1 MSEGVNEP
9 GPAILKPLGTE
20 EYLPPPRTRLQRQA
34 AAQARETGTDAATR
48 LKTPAGR
55 YWASRTGTAA
65 GLLSLNN
72 AAGARYFEVAGEA
85 AIDDAAAEEAFAAD
99 GPIVDVQTHW
109 VASRPSLHDF
119 QEHVL
124 RSYKYQAPDWWTGL
138 NGVTAYTMAE
148 YLRCV
153 FVESETALAVI
164 SATPAGYE
172 GDMMLT
178 NTEMA
183 AMREMF
189 DRMAGTG
196 RLLNHTVVRPN
207 LGDIERMPEWVQTY
221 KPVGWKVYTLGT
233 MSDKYVGFD
242 PSSEWRLDDEETGIP
257 LLEQARA
264 TGVNL
269 VCAHKGV
276 SGLIPSG
283 SPSDVGPAAK
293 MFPDINFVIYHSGYE
308 PGQGEGPYRKE
319 TAGQGVNR
327 LIESV
332 QRAGLG
338 LGGNVYAELG
348 TTWFNLISRPL
359 DAAHTLGKLLLA
371 LGEDNIIWGT
381 DAIWYGPTQ
390 PVLDAF
396 RTFQIP
402 DFLCEEYGYPKITPR
417 ARRKILAG
425 NAARVYNVDLT
436 ALADAISAED
446 VLGWTKD
453 VMAEFG
459 RHGLVR

>member
-1 MSEGVNEP
+1 LSRSVNEP
-9 GPAILKPLGTE
+9 GPAILKSLGTE
-20 EYLPPPRTRLQRQA
+20 EYLPPPGTDLQRRA
-34 AAQARETGTDAATR
+34 ADEARETGTDAAAR
-48 LKTPAGR
+48 RNTPAGR
-55 YWASRTGTAA
+55 YWAGRSGTAA
-65 GLLSLNN
+65 GLLALNH
-72 AAGARYFEVAGEA
+72 AAGDRYFEVPEEA
-85 AIDDAAAEEAFAAD
+85 ALDDAAAEDAFKSD

-119 QEHVL
+119 QEKVL
-124 RSYKYQAPDWWTGL
+124 SSYRHTKPDFWTGME
-138 NGVTAYTMAE
+138 GMTAYTMAE

-153 FVESETALAVI
+153 FVEAETALAVI

-183 AMREMF
+183 AMRELF
-189 DRMAGTG
+189 DRMAGTS

-207 LGDIERMPEWVQTY
+207 LGDIERMPEWKDAY

-233 MSDKYVGFD
+233 MSDQYVGFD
-242 PSSEWRLDDEETGIP
+242 PSTEWRLDDEETGIP

-264 TGVNL
+264 TGVKL

-276 SGLIPSG
+276 SGMIPSG
-283 SPSDVGPAAK
+283 SPADVGPAAK

-308 PGQGEGPYRKE
+308 PGQAEGPYGPDVI
-319 TAGQGVNR
+319 GQGSNR
-327 LIESV
+327 LVESV
-332 QRAGLG
+332 RQAGLG
-338 LGGNVYAELG
+338 PGDNVYAELG

-359 DAAHTLGKLLLA
+359 DAAHVLGKLLLA

-390 PVLDAF
+390 PVIDAF
-396 RTFQIP
+396 KAFQIP
-402 DFLCEEYGYPKITPR
+402 DALCEQYGYPKITKEMK
-417 ARRKILAG
+417 RKILAG
-425 NAARVYNVDLT
+425 NAARVYHVDLEK
-436 ALADAISAED
+436 LADDIAKED

-459 RHGLVR
+459 AHGLVK

>member
-1 MSEGVNEP
+1 VSEGVNGP

-20 EYLPPPRTRLQRQA
+20 EYLPPPRTGLQCQA
-34 AAQARETGTDAATR
+34 AAEARETGTAAAAR

-55 YWASRTGTAA
+55 YWAGRSGTAA
-65 GLLSLNN
+65 GLLALNR
-72 AAGARYFEVAGEA
+72 AAGGRYFEVSEEA

-119 QEHVL
+119 QEKVL
-124 RSYKYQAPDWWTGL
+124 SSYRHQAPDWWSGMTGM
-138 NGVTAYTMAE
+138 TAYTMAE

-183 AMREMF
+183 AMRELF

-242 PSSEWRLDDEETGIP
+242 PTSEWRLDDEETGIP
-257 LLEQARA
+257 LLEQAQA

-276 SGLIPSG
+276 SGMIPSG

-308 PGQGEGPYRKE
+308 PGQGEGPYRE
-319 TAGQGVNR
+319 EVIDQGTNR
-327 LIESV
+327 LIDSV
-332 QRAGLG
+332 RRAGLG
-338 LGGNVYAELG
+338 PGDNVYAELG

-359 DAAHTLGKLLLA
+359 DAAHVLGKLLLA

-402 DFLCEEYGYPKITPR
+402 DLLCEEYGYPKITPQ

-436 ALADAISAED
+436 ALADAIATED